1 MTRLCMWCRVRVANE
16 LGAGNGRG
24 AKFATAVAVTQSIVI
39 GLFFWILI
47 IFFHNELAL
56 IFSTS
61 QPVLE
66 AVHKLSILLAFT
78 VLLNSV
84 QPILSGKSTSYF
96 FLFEL
101 YIHIKKLKIHTHSI
115 FTDCISWNRLCLS
128 RIHLHDMY
136 SYNLSKELIASKF
149 VLFI

>member
-1 MTRLCMWCRVRVANE
+1 MWLSLFDPKSRTYRIYFLYSVLCDAIFFKSVLKRMTRLCMWCRVRVANE

-84 QPILSGKSTSYF
+84 QPILSGKFTAHF
-96 FLFEL
+96 FRFEL
-101 YIHIKKLKIHTHSI
+101 YIHIKKIK
-115 FTDCISWNRLCLS
+115 N
-128 RIHLHDMY
+128 
-136 SYNLSKELIASKF
+136 SY
-149 VLFI
+149 LFYIY